1 MTNTAPLFSSKQ
13 LIFKELVVGTLIYAL
28 VLGFLN
34 DYTPIVYAKSFST
47 IFFASV
53 VLEILTYLTLV
64 LKSKIIR
71 ALKNRTAILY
81 KIITFFCVWFVLFI
95 SKFVF
100 IWAIDAVFSEDISI
114 HGFFGIML
122 VVAAVTIVHKLA
134 DMIFIKLGD
143 AR

>member
-1 MTNTAPLFSSKQ
+1 MTNTAPLFSPKQ

-95 SKFVF
+95 SKFIF
-100 IWAIDAVFSEDISI
+100 IWAIDAVFGEDIAI

-134 DMIFIKLGD
+134 DTIFIKLGD

>member
-1 MTNTAPLFSSKQ
+1 MQKAFQQSFFSS
-13 LIFKELVVGTLIYAL
+13 F
-28 VLGFLN
+28 
-34 DYTPIVYAKSFST
+34 
-47 IFFASV
+47 

-95 SKFVF
+95 SKFIF
-100 IWAIDAVFSEDISI
+100 IWAIDAVFGEDIAI

-122 VVAAVTIVHKLA
+122 VVAAVTNKQKLA
-134 DMIFIKLGD
+134 DTIFIKLGD